1 MEDSPHPKYYL
12 SKTACL
18 GILRRAKEKGKE
30 LPAQLKVALEIQ
42 ADLVSETEKMLD
54 MPELKSY
61 HINQRNEGIDLKN
74 ISGALMATQN
84 MQMQTFIKE
93 PLTQKEKM
101 GTKIL
106 SNKQAVLFDNH
117 GKDCRYNGPLKVAPT
132 IASVYGTG
140 GNNIP
145 LIKQPLENSIYSND
159 NKFINMITLDKSN
172 IVTDKNQGKVD
183 ILQPQES
190 YCIAANTIDRQPFN
204 GGNGQGV
211 QKNISYTLT
220 TSDIHAIYKPE
231 PYQEIVGSL
240 CRGDAKG
247 IGNQYVSQGKCVIGD
262 SLESSYDRRCI
273 NSKEK
278 ISTSK
283 NIWENNGCRSENK
296 PIKKNIVRRLTPL
309 ECERL
314 QGFPDGWTSIEKVA
328 DSPRYKAL
336 GNSVAI
342 PCVDFIMRGIA
353 FFLQQIKKE
362 EEYNEIPISR

>member
-132 IASVYGTG
+132 VASVYGTG

-159 NKFINMITLDKSN
+159 NKFINMIALDKSN
-172 IVTDKNQGKVD
+172 IVTNKN
-183 ILQPQES
+183 
-190 YCIAANTIDRQPFN
+190 
-204 GGNGQGV
+204 
-211 QKNISYTLT
+211 
-220 TSDIHAIYKPE
+220 
-231 PYQEIVGSL
+231 
-240 CRGDAKG
+240 
-247 IGNQYVSQGKCVIGD
+247 
-262 SLESSYDRRCI
+262 
-273 NSKEK
+273 
-278 ISTSK
+278 
-283 NIWENNGCRSENK
+283 
-296 PIKKNIVRRLTPL
+296 
-309 ECERL
+309 
-314 QGFPDGWTSIEKVA
+314 
-328 DSPRYKAL
+328 
-336 GNSVAI
+336 
-342 PCVDFIMRGIA
+342 
-353 FFLQQIKKE
+353 
-362 EEYNEIPISR
+362 